1 MMDGPIKLDFSE
13 KYDDQHAQ
21 RYLRKHQ
28 DGSGRRLSH
37 WRDEQLAR
45 KALALAGE
53 PGLVLDL
60 PCGAGRFWPVLA
72 EKANRA
78 IIGADSSESMLKVA
92 AKAQPADVVKR
103 VKRLQTS
110 AFDIGLPDNAVDC
123 IFCMRLLHHIGDA
136 EHRMTLLREF
146 ERVTRD
152 SVIISLWVDGNFKAW
167 KRKRAEKQRGQEG
180 YQNRFVLPAVT
191 IEKEFEQAGFRIQEQ
206 LDFLPLYAMW
216 RVYVLR
222 KR

>member
-1 MMDGPIKLDFSE
+1 MMAGPIKLDFSE

-28 DGSGRRLSH
+28 QSLGRRLSH
-37 WRDEQLAR
+37 LRDEQVGR
-45 KALALAGE
+45 KALALAGD

-60 PCGAGRFWPVLA
+60 PCGAGRFWPMLA
-72 EKANRA
+72 EKPNRV
-78 IIGADSSESMLKVA
+78 IIGADNSESMIKTA
-92 AKAQPADVVKR
+92 MQGQPAEGGKR
-103 VKRLQTS
+103 VQPLPTS
-110 AFDIGLPDNAVDC
+110 AFDIALPDNSVDS
-123 IFCMRLLHHIGDA
+123 IFCMRLLHHIGEA
-136 EHRMTLLREF
+136 EHRRVILREF

-152 SVIISLWVDGNFKAW
+152 SVIVSLWVDGNFKAW
-167 KRKRAEKQRGQEG
+167 KRKRAERDRPSHD
-180 YQNRFVLPAVT
+180 YQNRFLIPAAT

-206 LDFLPLYAMW
+206 LDFIPLYAMW